1 MSLIM
6 RSWYYKIACNDKQ
19 RWNKDKCRCKCK
31 QMIDKSRCHDGF
43 MNVINHYANFKRR
56 KRKIDKLFE
65 ECSED
70 INQNPNDL

>member
-1 MSLIM
+1 
-6 RSWYYKIACNDKQ
+6 
-19 RWNKDKCRCKCK
+19 
-31 QMIDKSRCHDGF
+31 MIDKSRCHDGF